1 MEYVSNAMQIGKAG
15 EYLVCAD
22 LILKGFVAYPSEQ
35 GLPYDVVL
43 DTGNNLIK
51 IQVKTTK
58 EPKKTPQRKEITY
71 SYIFDLSRHGT
82 KNKSSYKENEVDIFA
97 LVTLDTRNVGY
108 VRKEEFRKTM
118 TFRVDSLRGSYYD
131 EKGIS
136 DYEKVMKLRKTIDNQ
151 SEIARILNMQIA
163 TVNRMCKED
172 YQPFVTNAKYF
183 SDIIRGR
190 EWFFDVCRI

>member
-1 MEYVSNAMQIGKAG
+1 MEHVSNAMQIGKAG
-15 EYLVCAD
+15 EYLVCTD

-43 DTGNNLIK
+43 DTGNRLIK

-58 EPKKTPQRKEITY
+58 EPRETPQRKEITY
-71 SYIFDLSRHGT
+71 SYIFDLSRHGVRN
-82 KNKSSYKENEVDIFA
+82 KNFYKENEVDVFA

-108 VRKEEFRKTM
+108 VRKDEFKKTM

-131 EKGIS
+131 EKSIS

-163 TVNRMCKED
+163 TVNRMCKKD

-183 SDIIRGR
+183 SDIIRNK
-190 EWFFDVCRI
+190 EWFYDL